1 MLNRIK
7 INHNN
12 VVFCGVIINII
23 VLERS
28 SPYEG
33 LNIEFLNVDV
43 DKKSAGLIL
52 NIAFGKGTFRN

>member
-1 MLNRIK
+1 
-7 INHNN
+7 